1 MRIRSLRQL
10 KSLKGKTVFLRVDF
24 NVPLAGTKIG
34 DDYKIKAGLETIKFL
49 QSRGA
54 RIIVASH
61 LGEPA
66 GRYEAAY
73 SLRPVALRLK
83 KLLKQPVKFL
93 SPALGAKTAAAVNK
107 LRPGGIIMLDNLRF
121 YQGEYDNDPDF
132 AKDLAALADIY
143 VNDAFAVSHRA
154 QASVSA
160 IKKYRPSYAGLLL
173 ESEVRALYNILKPKK
188 PLVVV
193 MGGAKIKTKAPL
205 IAKLYPAAAQILIG
219 GGLANNFFK
228 FQGWEIGRSLLDKDS
243 ISDIKKFFSGRK
255 LAKKIILP
263 QDVVVKKS
271 GGAARVVS
279 PLAVQKTD
287 TILDIG
293 PATISAYAAYIKKAQ
308 TLVWNGPLGK
318 FEEKSFR
325 HGTLAIASLIA
336 ARSSGRAY
344 GVVGGGETVAAL
356 ELTKMSEYVDWVSTA
371 GGAMLSYLGGAKM
384 PGLSLIVNN

>member
-83 KLLKQPVKFL
+83 KLLKQPVQFL
-93 SPALGAKTAAAVNK
+93 SPALGAKTTAAVIK

-228 FQGWEIGRSLLDKDS
+228 FQGQEIGRSLLDKDS